1 MVDKVCL
8 QLVIV
13 LALFGGQG
21 MTQAETGEY
30 NVRHLAIESLQ
41 DSKPSYSEA
50 LIRRGCSSFK
60 GQKCILNYPC
70 CALAWGKNNVITIA
84 VLYYYSETPRS

>member
-8 QLVIV
+8 LLVVV

-30 NVRHLAIESLQ
+30 NVRHLVIESLQ
-41 DSKPSYSEA
+41 DSKPSYSE
-50 LIRRGCSSFK
+50 SSNKKRLFFCQRSK
-60 GQKCILNYPC
+60 MYFELPLLRT
-70 CALAWGKNNVITIA
+70 CAG
-84 VLYYYSETPRS
+84 